1 MCRILR
7 MKQGIAG
14 NRGSATVE
22 ISLIMPIIIYI
33 VVNIIFLNL
42 DSVNDGVIHGEVYTS
57 LYTYDESKDIAL
69 VESNI
74 ENEISSRLVGGL
86 KMPDINV
93 SKQDNSIGIAVGNVS
108 GRTECGVC
116 TERLRRWQMYGDIL
130 WE

>member
-33 VVNIIFLNL
+33 VINIIFLKL

-93 SKQDNSIGIAVGNVS
+93 SKQDNSIGIFAGNVN
-108 GRTECGVC
+108 GETECGVC

>member
-7 MKQGIAG
+7 TKQGIAD
-14 NRGSATVE
+14 NRGSATIE

-42 DSVNDGVIHGEVYTS
+42 DSVNDVVIHGEVYTS